1 MRLDGLDIRLLN
13 AIQADNRL
21 TAEAL
26 AERLP
31 LSPSAITRR
40 LQRLRAE
47 GAIAADVAILAE
59 GVAAPRISSM
69 VLVQLERHTPEGFQ
83 ALRREL
89 TGRAEVQWCAEISG
103 AFDLALIV
111 TTRTLDELTELIDT
125 VFSQNP
131 IVRRAESSLVKRRWK
146 ATWTVPLHDED
157 AAPAFPLRASRD
169 GRG

>member
-26 AERLP
+26 AELVP

-47 GAIAADVAILAE
+47 GVIAADVAILAD
-59 GVAAPRISSM
+59 GVAAQRISAV
-69 VLVQLERHTPEGFQ
+69 VLVQLERHTPTGFQ
-83 ALRREL
+83 ELRREL
-89 TGRAEVQWCAEISG
+89 TRRAEVQWCAEISG

-111 TTRTLDELTELIDT
+111 TTRTLEELTEFIDT
-125 VFSQNP
+125 LFSQNP
-131 IVRRAESSLVKRRWK
+131 AVRRAESSLVKRRWK
-146 ATWTVPLHDED
+146 ASWALPLD
-157 AAPAFPLRASRD
+157 ASDAGVASLPRTRTERP
-169 GRG
+169 G